1 MPVNTRKSSGNLL
14 LGAADSGRGLEGSGL
29 GGGSVSPRGIVL
41 IANRLPAARFT
52 GGAPTRRRSA
62 ERCVAGRVP
71 RRSGGLIGLPD
82 RLELT
87 ARQGSGRA
95 RSRMHDGR

>member
-14 LGAADSGRGLEGSGL
+14 MAAADSGRGVEGSGL
-29 GGGSVSPRGIVL
+29 GAGSVSPRRIVL
-41 IANRLPAARFT
+41 VANRLPAAGFA
-52 GGAPTRRRSA
+52 GGAPARRRGA
-62 ERCVAGRVP
+62 ERCVAGRIP

-87 ARQGSGRA
+87 ARQGSGRG
-95 RSRMHDGR
+95 RSRLH